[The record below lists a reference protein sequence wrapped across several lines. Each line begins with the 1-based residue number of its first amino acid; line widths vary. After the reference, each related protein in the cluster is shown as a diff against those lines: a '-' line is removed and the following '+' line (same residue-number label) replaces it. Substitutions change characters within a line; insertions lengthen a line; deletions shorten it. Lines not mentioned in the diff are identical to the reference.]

1 MEKRIMKLVYA
12 AAVIAAV
19 WLFVRFL
26 LPWTAPLILAFA
38 AAALMEAPVQALVRH
53 RWKRGAAAAA
63 VTFAVLGVLVY
74 LTAKLT
80 SLGIQTAADFAK
92 DVPQLM
98 ENVSRFAGAMS
109 KKAEYFAA
117 SAPESVRAYV
127 AAVVE
132 SFGKLIYSLPELIS
146 RKALDILGKAAANS
160 PTTFL
165 FIVTAGIG
173 TYFFSATFPATLA
186 FITAQL
192 PKNAVERLN
201 SVRANLKKS
210 FGGFMKAQLILMGMT
225 FFQLV
230 VVFMLLNIDGA
241 IEKAAVT
248 AFIDALPVFGT
259 GVVLLPWAA
268 YSTVSGDMR
277 LGIALLLSWAVV
289 NLVRNCAQAKLL
301 GDQIGLDPLA
311 SLLAIYVGFK
321 IWGVGGML
329 IFPIILV
336 TLKQLNDTG
345 AVKLWK
351 RA

>member
-1 MEKRIMKLVYA
+1 MEKGITKLVYIA
-12 AAVIAAV
+12 AAIAAV
-19 WLFVRFL
+19 WLFMRCL
-26 LPWTAPLILAFA
+26 LPWTAPLIVAFA
-38 AAALMEAPVQALVRH
+38 MAALMEAPVKLLMRY
-53 RWKRGAAAAA
+53 RWKRGAAAA
-63 VTFAVLGVLVY
+63 VITLAVLGVIVV

-98 ENVSRFAGAMS
+98 ENVSRLAKTVSGRVERFAS
-109 KKAEYFAA
+109 
-117 SAPESVRAYV
+117 SAPESVREYI
-127 AAVVE
+127 AAAVE
-132 SFGKLIYSLPELIS
+132 SFGKVVYTLPELIS
-146 RKALDILGKAAANS
+146 RKALDILGKAAAGS
-160 PTTFL
+160 PTIFL

-173 TYFFSATFPATLA
+173 TYFFSATFPATVA

-192 PKNAVERLN
+192 PRQTVERLN

-230 VVFMLLNIDGA
+230 IVFLLLKIRDA
-241 IEKAAVT
+241 VEIAAVT
-248 AFIDALPVFGT
+248 AIIDALPVFGT
-259 GVVLLPWAA
+259 GIVLLPWAA
-268 YSTVSGDMR
+268 YRAVSGDMR
-277 LGIALLLSWAVV
+277 MGIALMLSWAVV

-336 TLKQLNDTG
+336 TLKQLNDAG
-345 AVKLWK
+345 AIRLWK

>member
-1 MEKRIMKLVYA
+1 MEKHIMKLVYA
-12 AAVIAAV
+12 AAAIGAV
-19 WLFVRFL
+19 WLFVRYL
-26 LPWTAPLILAFA
+26 LPWTAPLIVAFA
-38 AAALMEAPVQALVRH
+38 VAVLMEAPVQVLIRH
-53 RWKRGAAAAA
+53 RWKRGAAAAV
-63 VTFAVLGVLVY
+63 VTFAVLGVIVY

-80 SLGIQTAADFAK
+80 SMGIQTAADFAK

-98 ENVSRFAGAMS
+98 ENVSRLAETMND
-109 KKAEYFAA
+109 KAEHFAA
-117 SAPESVRAYV
+117 SAPESVQEYIA
-127 AAVVE
+127 AAVD
-132 SFGKLIYSLPELIS
+132 SFGKLIYTLPELIS

-173 TYFFSATFPATLA
+173 TYFISATFPETLS
-186 FITAQL
+186 FIIAQL
-192 PKNAVERLN
+192 PKNVTERLN

-230 VVFMLLNIDGA
+230 VVFMLLNIKGA

-259 GVVLLPWAA
+259 GIVLLPWAT
-268 YSTVSGDMR
+268 YSAVSGDIR
-277 LGIALLLSWAVV
+277 LGIALLLSWAVI
-289 NLVRNCAQAKLL
+289 NLVRSCAQAKLL

-345 AVKLWK
+345 AVKLWNNE
-351 RA
+351 